1 MDRKSLFL
9 LAFFLILTEG
19 RENTEYN
26 LANITCSDILEKR
39 INLKDLLQC
48 CIYCASNPLCEAAN
62 FEDQVCHLHQN
73 LLCCQETQEI
83 KEVFVHEKIDLQQ
96 LKTKQNSKCKSICP
110 FLLELHS
117 LALTN

>member
-9 LAFFLILTEG
+9 FAILIISTDG
-19 RENTEYN
+19 RKSTDYK
-26 LANITCSDILEKR
+26 LANITCSDILEQK
-39 INLKDLLQC
+39 INLKNLLQC

-62 FEDQVCHLHQN
+62 FEDQVCYLHQN

-110 FLLELHS
+110 FLLELVS
-117 LALTN
+117 RL